1 MTGGPTLNWEE
12 ANDAATA
19 AGGPLLVIDSAAEL
33 VLVRDS
39 FALGDFGT
47 TGAWIGLSQ
56 DPAAVQVD
64 AGWSWISLAGVE
76 RDGPA
81 FSNASPTWQYWNQGE
96 PNDTNDDESD
106 HADQW
111 GAIFAGEDQPGD
123 MNLIYDWDANGLSSY
138 IIEYEGALTLDG
150 VAVGAAPPLP
160 PTPSPS
166 SRPAA
171 RRSRATPRHWRS

>member
-1 MTGGPTLNWEE
+1 
-12 ANDAATA
+12 
-19 AGGPLLVIDSAAEL
+19 VIDSAAEL

-56 DPAAVQVD
+56 DPAAAQVD

-76 RDGPA
+76 RGGPA
-81 FSNASPTWQYWNQGE
+81 FSNASPIWQYWNQGE

-150 VAVGAAPPLP
+150 VAVGSAPPLP